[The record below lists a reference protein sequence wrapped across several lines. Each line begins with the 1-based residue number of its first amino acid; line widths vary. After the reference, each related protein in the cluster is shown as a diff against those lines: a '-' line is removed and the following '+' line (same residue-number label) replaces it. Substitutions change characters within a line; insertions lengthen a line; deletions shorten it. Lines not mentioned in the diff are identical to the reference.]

1 MAIHDPVHDPIRDP
15 RPDPAADRDDSLS
28 LKALIRELVSEVTHL
43 IRQELRLAHAESG
56 EKLAQAQRG
65 LIAIAAGLLL
75 AVSALLVLLQAVV
88 AALAEFM
95 EPWLA
100 SAIVGVVVAVL
111 ALIFVKQGERALR
124 PISLVPERTM
134 RSMQHDADM
143 VAEKM
148 R

>member
-1 MAIHDPVHDPIRDP
+1 MAMPDSVHDPIRDP
-15 RPDPAADRDDSLS
+15 RPDPAADRNDSVS
-28 LKALIRELVSEVTHL
+28 LKALIRDLVSEVTHL

-65 LIAIAAGLLL
+65 LIAIAAGFML
-75 AVSALLVLLQAVV
+75 AFSALLILLQATV

-111 ALIFVKQGERALR
+111 AVIFMKQGERALR
-124 PISLVPERTM
+124 PISLLPERTM
-134 RSMQHDADM
+134 RSMRHDADM